1 MPRRAAAQAADAG
14 DAARVAQSREASTS
28 RSWADELIEQLEAEE
43 QYEALRSP
51 SLQPPPFRQ
60 RPVAALLRSAG
71 IDRSA
76 RKRRAWLYTERVVQ
90 PVCLLEP
97 KMRAL
102 SDEQL
107 RGQTRKLRARLADGA
122 TLEQLLPEAFATVR
136 ETSRRVMGLRHYD
149 VQLIGG
155 AAMHEGNVAE
165 MGTGEGKTLVAT
177 LAAYLNALP
186 QKGCVF
192 VVTVNEYLVQRD
204 ARLMGRL
211 YRALGLSC
219 GCVLASMSTEERVSN
234 AGYGADVT
242 YVTAQELGFDYLR
255 DTSATFPEQLRQL
268 RPFWFAIVD
277 EVDSIL
283 IDEARNPMLISRPN
297 TKPVSRYVEANK
309 VAQSLLHGVHY
320 SVNLR
325 ERNVLLTDEGIAEA
339 ERQLDVTDLFAG
351 SDSWAGKVTD
361 AVTVKELYDK
371 DTHYLVRNDEVVIV
385 DIATG
390 RTRKDS
396 RWAENIH
403 QAIEAKEGLDVR
415 PQQQTV
421 ATITYQSF
429 FKLFPKLSG
438 MSGTAAN
445 EVSELFDTY
454 GMDVVSVPPNTPLQ
468 RIDYPFTLLKSDAEK
483 WDYVVFLVMYYH
495 KAEIPVMV
503 GTSSVFESEKLSEKL
518 SRATWYD
525 YFGAPHVGIPH
536 NLLNARPGSVAQEAA
551 IVAQAGRIG
560 AVTITTNMAGRGT
573 DILLGGNP
581 LGLART
587 VLIDNLFPAFGLEVP
602 EPLGSLGRPLEL
614 SGAVA
619 TALDSAALA
628 ARHRRKAQEGKEGA
642 EEAAF
647 TAPQALALLDAA
659 LERAE
664 TGELTTEDTGSV
676 LEDTLAF
683 AAHWVLCGCKALCE
697 QEAKAVR
704 QSGGLQVVGT
714 SFHDSGRVDDQL
726 RGRAG
731 RQGDPGGSIFVLSL
745 EDQMFASYKEMPA
758 VEAGMRA
765 VIDAGPEATQYFA
778 RFMMPAIREMQ
789 KALVNTQRLERQS
802 TAKYDEV
809 LHVHREVVLGLRRK
823 VLLDTPAQRRVRF
836 FRFFEEMIDEELA
849 TKNFNI
855 IAPPK
860 KWAVGNLLRLC
871 REVTTTW
878 SMMNPDKLQ
887 PMTNFLPG
895 VSSEEIQVA
904 LENNLELPMGT
915 KLPPIK
921 AHPLSLVVLLSADM
935 DIPVEDKSLTQSD
948 YDDAD
953 KAAAAAA
960 AVLKLNVERR
970 LRDTP
975 LSVIALSS
983 FETHKTRLRAYLLE
997 YLQLMYNDRVER
1009 AAHRGMPTQDFDD
1022 IGLTT
1027 SLAYI
1032 DDLWADHLSNMNVM
1046 RYSSQI
1052 SMFNICDPLVEY
1064 RVQAKAQLETLLR
1077 KIRKRCITSLFQA
1090 CDPVRWRSSAELAM
1104 EEGTRSYRAYLDM
1117 ARKEVPDYEP
1127 EHVYSVTYMFS
1138 LFVITGSALSAFSAV
1153 YPKAEEVMQS
1163 VPLAAAA
1170 TVSAAAA
1177 ACAAALRAGEAAAAL
1192 PPRDDA
1198 RG

>member
-1 MPRRAAAQAADAG
+1 M
-14 DAARVAQSREASTS
+14 AQSREASTS

-60 RPVAALLRSAG
+60 RPVAALLQSAG

-76 RKRRAWLYTERVVQ
+76 RKRRAWLYAERIVQ

-102 SDEQL
+102 SDDKL
-107 RGQTRKLRARLADGA
+107 RDQTRKLRARLAEGA
-122 TLEQLLPEAFATVR
+122 TLDELLPEAFATVR

-255 DTSATFPEQLRQL
+255 DTSATQPADLRQL

-283 IDEARNPMLISRPN
+283 IDEARNPMLLSRPN
-297 TKPVSRYVEANK
+297 ARPVSRYVEANK
-309 VAQSLLHGVHY
+309 VALSLLDGVHY

-325 ERNVLLTDEGIAEA
+325 ERNVMLTDAGIAEA
-339 ERQLDVTDLFAG
+339 ERQLEVTDLFAG
-351 SDSWAGKVTD
+351 GDSWAGKVTD
-361 AVTVKELYDK
+361 AVTVKELYER
-371 DTHYLVRNDEVVIV
+371 DTHYLVRDDEVVII

-403 QAIEAKEGLDVR
+403 QAIEAKEALKVR
-415 PQQQTV
+415 PQQQTI

-438 MSGTAAN
+438 MSGTAAD

-454 GMDVVSVPPNTPLQ
+454 GMDVVSVPPNKPLQ
-468 RIDYPFTLLKSDAEK
+468 RVDSPFTLVKTEFDK
-483 WDYVVFLVMYYH
+483 WDYVVFLVAYYH
-495 KAEIPVMV
+495 KADVPVMV
-503 GTSSVFESEKLSEKL
+503 GTSSVFDSEMLSEML
-518 SRATWYD
+518 ACATWTD
-525 YFGAPHVGIPH
+525 YFGTPRLGIPH
-536 NLLNARPGSVAQEAA
+536 NLLNARPDSVAQEAA
-551 IVAQAGRIG
+551 IVAQAGRLG

-587 VLIDNLFPAFGLEVP
+587 VLVDNLFPAFGLEVP
-602 EPLGSLGRPLEL
+602 EPLGSLGQPLEL
-614 SGAVA
+614 RDAVA

-628 ARHRRKAQEGKEGA
+628 VRHRRKALAAKEGA

-647 TAPQALALLDAA
+647 TAPEALALLDAA
-659 LERAE
+659 LERADA
-664 TGELTTEDTGSV
+664 GELTKDDTGSV
-676 LEDTLAF
+676 LQDTLAF
-683 AAHWVLCGCKALCE
+683 AAHWVLCACKALCE
-697 QEAKAVR
+697 REATAVR
-704 QSGGLQVVGT
+704 KLGGLQVVGT
-714 SFHDSGRVDDQL
+714 SFHDSCRVDDQL

-745 EDQMFASYKEMPA
+745 EDKMFASFKDMPIVA
-758 VEAGMRA
+758 YGLAA
-765 VIDAGPEATQYFA
+765 VIDAEATHLFA
-778 RFMMPAIREMQ
+778 KYMMPGIRNMQ
-789 KALVNTQRLERQS
+789 KALVDTQRLERLN

-823 VLLDTPAQRRVRF
+823 VLLDTPAQRRERF

-860 KWAVGNLLRLC
+860 KWAIGNLLALC
-871 REVTTTW
+871 RNVTTTW
-878 SMMNPDKLQ
+878 TTAGLKELR

-904 LENNLELPMGT
+904 LENNLELPLGT
-915 KLPPIK
+915 KLPPVN
-921 AHPLSLVVLLSADM
+921 AHPLSLIVLLSGDTEA
-935 DIPVEDKSLTQSD
+935 PVVEDRSLTQSD

-960 AVLKLNVERR
+960 EVLKLNVERR

-975 LSVIALSS
+975 LSIIALSS

-1009 AAHRGMPTQDFDD
+1009 ASRRGMPTDDFDY
-1022 IGLTT
+1022 IGLQT

-1032 DDLWADHLSNMNVM
+1032 DDLWADHLSNMNVT

-1052 SMFNICDPLVEY
+1052 SSFNICDPLVDY

-1077 KIRKRCITSLFQA
+1077 KIRKRCISSLFQA
-1090 CDPVRWRSSAELAM
+1090 CDPCRWRNEAELAVD
-1104 EEGTRSYRAYLDM
+1104 EGTRSYRNYLDM
-1117 ARKEVPDYEP
+1117 LRKELPDYEP
-1127 EHVYSVTYMFS
+1127 EHVYSITYMFS
-1138 LFVITGSALSAFSAV
+1138 LFIINASALNAFTAV
-1153 YPKAEEVMQS
+1153 YPKAKEALQQPS
-1163 VPLAAAA
+1163 APLAAAA
-1170 TVSAAAA
+1170 TLSAAAAAA